1 METDGQETEG
11 RQRGRRQRGRAT
23 DALTVLK
30 PLVAVFVLWEEAQ
43 GGIHTIQCSIEKH
56 VQGLHGGGQ
65 SFPHSITL

>member
-43 GGIHTIQCSIEKH
+43 GGIHTIQCSI
-56 VQGLHGGGQ
+56 HG
-65 SFPHSITL
+65 